1 MNIYDVLKE
10 LDIEYNEIEHKP
22 LYTIADTE
30 VVKGKMEG
38 QECKNLF
45 LTDNKNNYYL
55 VIIKDNKMA
64 NLKEIQKLLKTPK
77 LSFASTNKLKEILN
91 LLPGSV
97 TPLSIIYD
105 NNNKVTLLID
115 SDLKNKRLLFHPN
128 INTKTISIKY
138 EDLIRFI
145 EYEKHQYIFI

>member
-64 NLKEIQKLLKTPK
+64 NLKEIQKLLKTPN